1 MRYSFRHDKQVKE
14 FYDKFQEQMPGLSL
28 EDVTAILRDYHRE
41 LQGDFW
47 LYYNYARNRTQP
59 NNLTIPYLDLG
70 NFVMYIDKATEIYN
84 NDKKY
89 NINDFN
95 DNSYDLR
102 NAKTSLHQQCT
113 GTCNQSANH
122 RLPLR

>member
-47 LYYNYARNRTQP
+47 LYYNYARNKTQP
-59 NNLTIPYLDLG
+59 NNRTIPYLDLG

-84 NDKKY
+84 SDKKY

-95 DNSYDLR
+95 DEDYD
-102 NAKTSLHQQCT
+102 
-113 GTCNQSANH
+113 
-122 RLPLR
+122 